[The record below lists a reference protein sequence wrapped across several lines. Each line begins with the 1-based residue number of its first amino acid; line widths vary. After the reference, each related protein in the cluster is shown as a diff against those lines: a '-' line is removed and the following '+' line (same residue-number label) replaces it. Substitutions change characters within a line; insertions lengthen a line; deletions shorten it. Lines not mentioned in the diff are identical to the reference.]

1 MRLLGLL
8 ALTDHK
14 EYSWQIGGNLY
25 LNMFQEVDFTRVS
38 NRSTLAWGIVGLIV
52 VLAAVW
58 LYLAAAGNRER
69 SSNIAKKPQEESSQS
84 TQSMA
89 AQGMDIFRYDTYGDE
104 YYFTDT
110 LKLPFET
117 LLATPA
123 AAREKTLGVM
133 TDNTGKVV
141 GIQEVTGSDGKKR
154 WGVTCAFCHSVVNQN
169 GERLDGVPNT
179 RLNVGAILAL
189 SPTIDNNKR
198 QQMLSWGP
206 GRVDVTF
213 NNEAEDNVNNPAVME
228 AAFGTKGIKYFNWNG
243 TFDSAE
249 DRSHFTMDIVGH
261 GNGEFKPPAK
271 WGIVNQ
277 DLGDGIDLIGPKM
290 PAVIAYLETIDP
302 PAPNPGSFDQ
312 AKAASGQA
320 LFSGKANCVRCHTP
334 PLFTNNEKVKPEIV
348 GTDSKHAN
356 SPVFKDGTYKVPQL
370 RGVWAVAPYFHDG
383 SAKTL
388 MDVVNHYNQ
397 QFKINLSETEK
408 VDLVEYLKSIH

>member
-1 MRLLGLL
+1 MRALNKSSYVIGSIALLVVVAAIGIY
-8 ALTDHK
+8 LT
-14 EYSWQIGGNLY
+14 
-25 LNMFQEVDFTRVS
+25 
-38 NRSTLAWGIVGLIV
+38 
-52 VLAAVW
+52 
-58 LYLAAAGNRER
+58 AGNPER
-69 SSNIAKKPQEESSQS
+69 NKNIAQKPEGDPPQS
-84 TQSMA
+84 TQTMA

-123 AAREKTLGVM
+123 DAREKTLGVM
-133 TDNTGKVV
+133 TDKDGKVV

-154 WGVTCAFCHSVVNQN
+154 WGVTCAFCHSVVNKN

-189 SPTIDNNKR
+189 SPTIDNAKR
-198 QQMLSWGP
+198 KQLLSWGP
-206 GRVDVTF
+206 GKLDVTF
-213 NNEAEDNVNNPAVME
+213 NNEADDGVNNPAVME

-243 TFDSAE
+243 TFTSAE
-249 DRSHFTMDIVGH
+249 ERSHFTMDIVGH
-261 GNGEFKPPAK
+261 GNGEFKPPAS
-271 WGIVNQ
+271 WGITNQ

-290 PAVIAYLETIDP
+290 PAVIAYLETIEP

-320 LFSGKANCVRCHTP
+320 LFMGKANCNRCHTQ
-334 PLFTNNEKVKPEIV
+334 PLFTNNEKVKPEVV
-348 GTDSKHAN
+348 GTDPKHAD

-383 SAKTL
+383 SARTL
-388 MDVVNHYNQ
+388 LDVVNHYNQ

-408 VDLVEYLKSIH
+408 GDLVEYLKSLH

>member
-1 MRLLGLL
+1 M
-8 ALTDHK
+8 
-14 EYSWQIGGNLY
+14 S
-25 LNMFQEVDFTRVS
+25 VS
-38 NRSTLAWGIVGLIV
+38 NKSTIAWVAAGLIV
-52 VLAAVW
+52 VIAGVW
-58 LYLAAAGNRER
+58 LYLAAVNRDR
-69 SSNIAKKPQEESSQS
+69 NSNIAKKPQESSPQS
-84 TQSMA
+84 TQSLE
-89 AQGMDIFRYDTYGDE
+89 AQGMEIFRYDTYGDE

-123 AAREKTLGVM
+123 ATREKTLGVM
-133 TDNTGKVV
+133 TDKDGKVV
-141 GIQEVTGSDGKKR
+141 GIQELTGSDGKKR
-154 WGVTCAFCHSVVNQN
+154 WGVTCAFCHSVVNKN

-189 SPTIDNNKR
+189 SPTIDNAKR
-198 QQMLSWGP
+198 KQLLSWGP

-213 NNEAEDNVNNPAVME
+213 NNEADDGVNNPAVME

-243 TFDSAE
+243 TFDSAVE
-249 DRSHFTMDIVGH
+249 RSHFTMDVVAH

-277 DLGDGIDLIGPKM
+277 DYGDGIDLIGPKM
-290 PAVIAYLETIDP
+290 PAVIAYLETINP

-312 AKAASGQA
+312 TRAASGEA
-320 LFSGKANCVRCHTP
+320 LFAGKANCTRCHTP
-334 PLFTNNEKVKPEIV
+334 PLFTNNQKVKPEVV
-348 GTDSKHAN
+348 GTDPAHAN

-388 MDVVNHYNQ
+388 PDVVNHYNN
-397 QFKINLSETEK
+397 QFKLNLTQTEK
-408 VDLVEYLKSIH
+408 GDLVEYLKSLH

>member
-1 MRLLGLL
+1 MRALNKSSYVIGSIALLVVV
-8 ALTDHK
+8 AAIVIYLT
-14 EYSWQIGGNLY
+14 
-25 LNMFQEVDFTRVS
+25 
-38 NRSTLAWGIVGLIV
+38 
-52 VLAAVW
+52 
-58 LYLAAAGNRER
+58 AGNPER
-69 SSNIAKKPQEESSQS
+69 NKNIAQKPEGDPPQS
-84 TQSMA
+84 TQTMA

-123 AAREKTLGVM
+123 DAREKTLGVM
-133 TDNTGKVV
+133 TDKDGKVV

-154 WGVTCAFCHSVVNQN
+154 WGVTCAFCHSVVNKN

-189 SPTIDNNKR
+189 SPTIDNAKR
-198 QQMLSWGP
+198 KQVLSWGP
-206 GRVDVTF
+206 GKLDVTF
-213 NNEAEDNVNNPAVME
+213 NNEADDGVNNPAVME

-243 TFDSAE
+243 TFTSAE
-249 DRSHFTMDIVGH
+249 ERSHFTMDIVGH
-261 GNGEFKPPAK
+261 GNGEFKPPAS
-271 WGIVNQ
+271 WGITNQ

-290 PAVIAYLETIDP
+290 PAVIAYLETIEP

-320 LFSGKANCVRCHTP
+320 LFMGKANCNRCHTP
-334 PLFTNNEKVKPEIV
+334 PLFTNNEKVKPEVV
-348 GTDSKHAN
+348 GTDPKHAD

-383 SAKTL
+383 SARTL
-388 MDVVNHYNQ
+388 LDVVNHYNQ

-408 VDLVEYLKSIH
+408 GDLVEYLKSLH

>member
-1 MRLLGLL
+1 MRALNKSSYVIGSIALLVVVAAIGIY
-8 ALTDHK
+8 LT
-14 EYSWQIGGNLY
+14 
-25 LNMFQEVDFTRVS
+25 
-38 NRSTLAWGIVGLIV
+38 
-52 VLAAVW
+52 
-58 LYLAAAGNRER
+58 AGNPER
-69 SSNIAKKPQEESSQS
+69 NKNIAQKPEGDPPQS
-84 TQSMA
+84 TQTMA

-123 AAREKTLGVM
+123 DAREKTLGVM
-133 TDNTGKVV
+133 TDKDGKVV

-154 WGVTCAFCHSVVNQN
+154 WGVTCAFCHSVVNKN

-189 SPTIDNNKR
+189 SPTIDNAKR
-198 QQMLSWGP
+198 KQLLSWGP
-206 GRVDVTF
+206 GKLDVTF
-213 NNEAEDNVNNPAVME
+213 NNEADDGVNNPAVME

-243 TFDSAE
+243 TFTSAE
-249 DRSHFTMDIVGH
+249 ERSHFTMDIVGH
-261 GNGEFKPPAK
+261 GNGEFKPSAS
-271 WGIVNQ
+271 WGITNQ

-290 PAVIAYLETIDP
+290 PAVIAYLETIEP

-320 LFSGKANCVRCHTP
+320 LFMGKANCNRCHTP
-334 PLFTNNEKVKPEIV
+334 PLFTNNEKVKPEVV
-348 GTDSKHAN
+348 GTDPKHAD

-383 SAKTL
+383 SARTL
-388 MDVVNHYNQ
+388 LDVVNHYNQ

-408 VDLVEYLKSIH
+408 GDLVEYLKSLH